1 MYFFQFLKHVY
12 LQTYITYPCVIYD
25 LWNNFILQSCIISR
39 SFYYYIR
46 WYIKFLLYTFCCW
59 NLSGW
64 IHPKKNCRND
74 FWYAW
79 LTPPTSVSTFL
90 RPKNGQ
96 AEWWL
101 VLNRKIEFSCLFK
114 TSDSNTFV
122 YFSVANNWTLDWTNL
137 YVVLHIW
144 FWLQI
149 MKLVVSK

>member
-1 MYFFQFLKHVY
+1 MYELLHDNLKGKNQALFDANCPVSLNCTFFQILVHCDVY
-12 LQTYITYPCVIYD
+12 MHTLVIYD
-25 LWNNFILQSCIISR
+25 LWTNFILQSCILAVFFIK
-39 SFYYYIR
+39 
-46 WYIKFLLYTFCCW
+46 IKFLLYCCW

-101 VLNRKIEFSCLFK
+101 VLNGKIEFSCLFK
-114 TSDSNTFV
+114 TF
-122 YFSVANNWTLDWTNL
+122 WM
-137 YVVLHIW
+137 YVDHGW
-144 FWLQI
+144 FATQMI
-149 MKLVVSK
+149 